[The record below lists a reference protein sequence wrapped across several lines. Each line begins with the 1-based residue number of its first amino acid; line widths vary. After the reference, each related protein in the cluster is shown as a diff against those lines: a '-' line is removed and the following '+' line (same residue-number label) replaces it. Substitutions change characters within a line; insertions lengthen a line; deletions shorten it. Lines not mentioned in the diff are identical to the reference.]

1 MTQRLN
7 YFQAS
12 PNAFK
17 PMMDMEKYITSCF
30 KTKKTL
36 DHKLIELVKIRVSQI
51 NGCAYC
57 IDIHTK
63 DAMGF
68 SEDEQ
73 RIYALSAWSGTPFF
87 TNQERA
93 ALEWAEVNTLI
104 STHKVTDELY
114 DHMKTLFTD
123 EQLVDL
129 TMVITQINAWN
140 RIALSF
146 KPEVGTYTP
155 GDFDV

>member
-1 MTQRLN
+1 MTERLN

-12 PNAFK
+12 PKA
-17 PMMDMEKYITSCF
+17 MATMIEMEKYITNCY

-36 DHKLIELVKIRVSQI
+36 DHKLIELIKTRVSQI

-57 IDIHTK
+57 IDMHTK
-63 DAMGF
+63 DARSI

-73 RIYALSAWSGTPFF
+73 RIYALSAWREAPFF
-87 TNQERA
+87 TDQERA

-104 STHKVTDELY
+104 STQKVSDGLF
-114 DHMKTLFTD
+114 DHMKTFFTD

-129 TMVITQINAWN
+129 TIVITTINAWN

-146 KPEVGTYTP
+146 KPEVGSYQP

>member
-12 PNAFK
+12 PDAMAAMFNL
-17 PMMDMEKYITSCF
+17 ENYTTSCY

-36 DHKLIELVKIRVSQI
+36 DHKLVELIKIRVSQI

-57 IDIHTK
+57 IDMHTK
-63 DAMGF
+63 DARAF
-68 SEDEQ
+68 FEDEQ
-73 RIYALSAWSGTPFF
+73 RIYGLNAWRETPFY
-87 TNQERA
+87 TDKERA
-93 ALEWAEVNTLI
+93 ALDWAEQNTLI
-104 STHKVTDELY
+104 SKQGISDGLY
-114 DHMKTLFTD
+114 DHVKTFFTD

-129 TMVITQINAWN
+129 TMVIATINAWN
-140 RIALSF
+140 RIAISF
-146 KPEVGTYTP
+146 KPEVGTYNA

>member
-17 PMMDMEKYITSCF
+17 PMMEMEKYIASCY

-57 IDIHTK
+57 IDMHTK
-63 DAMGF
+63 DARAF

-73 RIYALSAWSGTPFF
+73 RIFALSAWREAPFY
-87 TNQERA
+87 TDQERA

-104 STHKVTDELY
+104 STLKVTDDLF
-114 DHMKTLFTD
+114 DRMKTFFTD

-129 TMVITQINAWN
+129 TMVVTQINAWN

-146 KPEVGTYTP
+146 KPEVGSYTP